1 MPFILAFP
9 GPQFESKECGGGGA
23 VTASV
28 SERRSRELPGGHAG
42 VSAGIEW
49 GEVKPG
55 WVSGG
60 GGSVSMRGQ
69 EYWRNQRRQQKEK

>member
-9 GPQFESKECGGGGA
+9 GTQFVSEECGGGGA

-42 VSAGIEW
+42 VRAGIEW
-49 GEVKPG
+49 GE
-55 WVSGG
+55 
-60 GGSVSMRGQ
+60 
-69 EYWRNQRRQQKEK
+69 